1 MQFRIDNMTCGG
13 CARAVTR
20 AVQGVD
26 PAAEV
31 AVDLDTKTVE
41 VRSGQDPAAF
51 RAALDEIG
59 YAPAA

>member
-1 MQFRIDNMTCGG
+1 MRFRIDNMTCGG

-31 AVDLDTKTVE
+31 AVDLDAKTVE
-41 VRSGQDPAAF
+41 VRSARDPSDF
-51 RAALDEIG
+51 RAALAGIG